1 MRSRP
6 FRRSRRSP
14 ASSAGASRRHSAA
27 TRGIAAL
34 LIAAAVAGCGGGDE
48 DDSETTDRFDV
59 ERAMTLV
66 RAQLAVGQRPAG
78 SPQLRNLAE
87 SLRGFL
93 PEGRFEPVPSSG
105 PQRGLR
111 NVVGVIPGRSPA
123 VLIGA
128 HYDTEYHPEGFVGA
142 NDGAAGTA
150 AMVELARVL
159 PAALPEDHR
168 EIRVVLFDG
177 EEDPPGCSDAEF
189 ASCALRGSRAYAVA
203 HQGEIGEMILLDY
216 IAHKGA
222 RIRREGN
229 SDAALWERLR
239 QAADQVGTEQVFPA
253 GEQTPVLDD
262 HIPFVQ
268 QGVPS
273 IDLIDF
279 SYRYADT
286 VEDTADKLDPAVFDA
301 VGETVALL
309 TIELADQ

>member
-1 MRSRP
+1 
-6 FRRSRRSP
+6 
-14 ASSAGASRRHSAA
+14 
-27 TRGIAAL
+27 
-34 LIAAAVAGCGGGDE
+34 
-48 DDSETTDRFDV
+48 
-59 ERAMTLV
+59 MTLV
-66 RAQLAVGQRPAG
+66 EGQVEVGQRPAG
-78 SPQLRNLAE
+78 SPQLRELAE
-87 SLRGFL
+87 ELRPQL
-93 PEGRFEPVPSSG
+93 PGGEFEAVPARG

-111 NVVGVIPGRSPA
+111 NVVGVIPGRPPA
-123 VLIGA
+123 ILIGA
-128 HYDTEYHPEGFVGA
+128 HYDTEWHPEGFVGA

-150 AMVELARVL
+150 GVIELARILPPEL
-159 PAALPEDHR
+159 PADHR
-168 EIRVVLFDG
+168 EIRFVLFDG
-177 EEDPPGCSDAEF
+177 EEEPPGCPPKDF
-189 ASCALRGSRAYAVA
+189 QFCALRGSRAYAAA
-203 HQGEIGEMILLDY
+203 HAGEIGEMILLDY
-216 IAHKGA
+216 IAHRGA

-239 QAADQVGTEQVFPA
+239 QAADQMGSEQVFPA

-268 QGVPS
+268 QAVPS

>member
-1 MRSRP
+1 
-6 FRRSRRSP
+6 
-14 ASSAGASRRHSAA
+14 
-27 TRGIAAL
+27 
-34 LIAAAVAGCGGGDE
+34 
-48 DDSETTDRFDV
+48 
-59 ERAMTLV
+59 MTLV

-93 PEGRFEPVPSSG
+93 PEGKFEPVPSSG

-150 AMVELARVL
+150 AVVELARAL
-159 PAALPEDHR
+159 PAALPEGHR
-168 EIRVVLFDG
+168 EIRLVLFDG
-177 EEDPPGCSDAEF
+177 EEEPPGCGDAEF
-189 ASCALRGSRAYAVA
+189 ASCALRGSRAYAEA
-203 HQGEIGEMILLDY
+203 HRGEIGEMILLDY
-216 IAHKGA
+216 IAHQGA

-239 QAADQVGTEQVFPA
+239 QAADQVGAEQVFPA
-253 GEQTPVLDD
+253 GGQSPVLDD

-268 QGVPS
+268 QGVAS

-286 VEDTADKLDPAVFDA
+286 VEDTADKLDPAVLDA
-301 VGETVALL
+301 VGETVGEL
-309 TIELADQ
+309 TIELSDQ

>member
-1 MRSRP
+1 
-6 FRRSRRSP
+6 
-14 ASSAGASRRHSAA
+14 
-27 TRGIAAL
+27 
-34 LIAAAVAGCGGGDE
+34 
-48 DDSETTDRFDV
+48 
-59 ERAMTLV
+59 MTLV

-78 SPQLRNLAE
+78 SPQLRNLSE

-111 NVVGVIPGRSPA
+111 NVVSAIPGRSPT

-128 HYDTEYHPEGFVGA
+128 HYDTEYHPEGFIGA

-150 AMVELARVL
+150 AVIELARTL
-159 PAALPEDHR
+159 PAELPEGHR
-168 EIRVVLFDG
+168 EIRLVLFDG
-177 EEDPPGCSDAEF
+177 EEDPPGCADAEF
-189 ASCALRGSRAYAVA
+189 AVCALRGSRAYAAA

-229 SDAALWERLR
+229 SDPALWGELR
-239 QAADQVGTEQVFPA
+239 RAAEAVGAEQVFPP
-253 GEQTPVLDD
+253 GEQPPVIDD
-262 HIPFVQ
+262 HVPFVQ
-268 QGVPS
+268 QAVPS

-301 VGETVALL
+301 VGETVAQL
-309 TIELADQ
+309 TIELSDQ